1 MNPCLFVQSLQP
13 ASKSRVFSLSL
24 TRSSGILFLFCFSWA
39 ASNRNYLPSSSCL
52 KACLSFKT
60 LLLLSCPFGD
70 FAPKSSL
77 LASPSPPII
86 ERHLTFAFPT
96 NPYPFSFLASLG
108 TFLGRIRLFTQL
120 RAGCWRVPENFTRAA
135 DGRDPVILNK
145 YRHPFPVFCKQI
157 KLFDQVLRRI
167 HLNTNSS
174 VANSPSRCRHA
185 ICIQRFANRTG

>member
-60 LLLLSCPFGD
+60 LLLLSCPFWD

-86 ERHLTFAFPT
+86 ERH
-96 NPYPFSFLASLG
+96 PYLCLSYESLPILLLGQPWHFSREDQIVYSTSGRLLKSARKLYKSCRWKGSSHTQQIPSSISRFL
-108 TFLGRIRLFTQL
+108 Q
-120 RAGCWRVPENFTRAA
+120 
-135 DGRDPVILNK
+135 
-145 YRHPFPVFCKQI
+145 
-157 KLFDQVLRRI
+157 
-167 HLNTNSS
+167 
-174 VANSPSRCRHA
+174 AN
-185 ICIQRFANRTG
+185 QTL